1 MKNYDAIVVGT
12 GNSGLFS
19 ALSLINEGLKVLL
32 LDEHNNIGGMSGYSK
47 IGRFEFGNSI
57 HNLYLGSESVSDYK
71 LEKVLEQCGV
81 YDEIKLSEVPNLF
94 RVITRDHDFVMP
106 FGIEEFTKKLNEL
119 VPDSIEAVNIFF
131 ELALECRE
139 AMKYVKENYKNVD
152 YNYLKEKY
160 INFLK
165 VSCYS
170 VSKVL
175 DAIGMPLEA
184 QEIINS
190 MWSFLGNS
198 ETQISFVTYATFLLD
213 LIQYGYSVPTY
224 NNYDISLTL
233 LNSYLERG
241 GELKLNSRV
250 VKILTDDNKVNG
262 VKLED
267 GTLYYSNNVIVN
279 SSLNNVYG
287 KLLDPSVVPREAF
300 KNVNR
305 RKLGGRTLTI
315 NLGLNRS
322 AEELGLNNYTY
333 LLYQS
338 LDSDVEYSRMKEL
351 LSGNQIAIVHNIANK
366 DISPVG
372 TCALSLTTIYFED
385 CFGEYVENERYFTD
399 VKEISQRLI
408 DIFEKYTKVKITDYI
423 EEMEIVSPVNNAMV
437 NDYPEGCTY
446 GYLLDGDDDMLPRI
460 LNKDK
465 ENYIEGLFV
474 CGGFD
479 GDVYNYN
486 SSIMSGID
494 CKDAIMNNI
503 REEEN
508 GR

>member
-1 MKNYDAIVVGT
+1 M
-12 GNSGLFS
+12 
-19 ALSLINEGLKVLL
+19 
-32 LDEHNNIGGMSGYSK
+32 
-47 IGRFEFGNSI
+47 
-57 HNLYLGSESVSDYK
+57 
-71 LEKVLEQCGV
+71 
-81 YDEIKLSEVPNLF
+81 
-94 RVITRDHDFVMP
+94 
-106 FGIEEFTKKLNEL
+106 
-119 VPDSIEAVNIFF
+119 
-131 ELALECRE
+131 
-139 AMKYVKENYKNVD
+139 
-152 YNYLKEKY
+152 
-160 INFLK
+160 
-165 VSCYS
+165 
-170 VSKVL
+170 
-175 DAIGMPLEA
+175 
-184 QEIINS
+184 
-190 MWSFLGNS
+190 
-198 ETQISFVTYATFLLD
+198 TYATFLLD